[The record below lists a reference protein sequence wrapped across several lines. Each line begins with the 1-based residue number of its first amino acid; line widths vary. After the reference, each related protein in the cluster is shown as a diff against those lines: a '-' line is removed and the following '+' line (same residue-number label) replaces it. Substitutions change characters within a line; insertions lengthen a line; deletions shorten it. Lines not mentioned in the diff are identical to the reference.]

1 MSEATNEALAVEP
14 QASPEVEV
22 TEEMIRELAAQAD
35 GIPYKPSVK
44 ANTEAGAT
52 PAQPTEDASKQP
64 ESPEAEKKGSDEP
77 AAKEETKDSDKDK
90 LSTSEASKA
99 EEKAKA
105 ESKPEDS
112 KKEAKRAKEEAR
124 LAESWKKL
132 EAEKAAVRAKQ
143 AELEKKLEESER
155 ANDPTTPASPD
166 KLRQYA
172 KEWENEGRDDLARA
186 ARQQAD
192 LIEQRLKVN
201 AEKTEK
207 AQKEFSETWASNVRR
222 MIEENPEL
230 KDETS
235 DFAKRVVGILQ
246 SEDSELRKL
255 INSSPNGFSY
265 ATQIAKM
272 QKAAEESEVLRTEL
286 ESLKK
291 ENADLRKKTSLSASG
306 SQTPAKRK
314 SFDEMSYSE
323 QEEFLRRNA
332 SDSDRLGVLIGE

>member
-44 ANTEAGAT
+44 ANTEAGPT

-64 ESPEAEKKGSDEP
+64 QSPEAENKGSDEP

-90 LSTSEASKA
+90 PSTSEASKA
-99 EEKAKA
+99 EEKPK
-105 ESKPEDS
+105 ETKSED
-112 KKEAKRAKEEAR
+112 KKETKRAKEEAR

-155 ANDPTTPASPD
+155 ASDPTTPANPD

-172 KEWENEGRDDLARA
+172 REWENEGRDDLAKA

-192 LIEQRLKVN
+192 LLEQKAKIN
-201 AEKTEK
+201 AEKQEK

-222 MIEENPEL
+222 MIEENPDL
-230 KDETS
+230 KDEES
-235 DFAKRVVGILQ
+235 DFAKRVVGILK
-246 SEDSELRKL
+246 SEDMELRKL
-255 INSSPNGFSY
+255 INSSPNGFAY

-272 QKAAEESEVLRTEL
+272 QKAAEDSEVLRTEL

-314 SFDEMSYSE
+314 SFDEMSYQE

-332 SDSDRLGVLIGE
+332 SDADRFGVLIGE

>member
-1 MSEATNEALAVEP
+1 MSEAINEALTTEP

-22 TEEMIRELAAQAD
+22 TEDMIRELAAQAD
-35 GIPYKPSVK
+35 GIPFKPSAK
-44 ANTEAGAT
+44 ANTEAGPT
-52 PAQPTEDASKQP
+52 PDQPTSGAFQAPQEA
-64 ESPEAEKKGSDEP
+64 EAEKKDSDES
-77 AAKEETKDSDKDK
+77 AAEAKDIKDSDKDK
-90 LSTSEASKA
+90 PSTSEASKA
-99 EEKAKA
+99 EEKPK
-105 ESKPEDS
+105 ETKSED

-155 ANDPTTPASPD
+155 ANDPTTPANPD

-192 LIEQRLKVN
+192 LLEQKAKIN

-207 AQKEFSETWASNVRR
+207 AQKEFNETWASNVRR
-222 MIEENPEL
+222 MIEENPDL
-230 KDETS
+230 KDEES
-235 DFAKRVVGILQ
+235 DFAKRVVGILK
-246 SEDSELRKL
+246 SEDMELRKL
-255 INSSPNGFSY
+255 INASPNGFAY

-272 QKAAEESEVLRTEL
+272 QKAAEDSEVLRTEL

-314 SFDEMSYSE
+314 SFEEMSYQE

>member
-1 MSEATNEALAVEP
+1 MSEAINEALTTEP

-22 TEEMIRELAAQAD
+22 TEDMIRELAAQAD

-44 ANTEAGAT
+44 ANTEAGPT
-52 PAQPTEDASKQP
+52 PDQPTSGASQAP
-64 ESPEAEKKGSDEP
+64 QEAEAEKKDSDES
-77 AAKEETKDSDKDK
+77 AAEAKDIKDSDKDK
-90 LSTSEASKA
+90 PSTSEASKA
-99 EEKAKA
+99 EEKPK
-105 ESKPEDS
+105 ETKSED

-155 ANDPTTPASPD
+155 ASDPTTPANPD

-172 KEWENEGRDDLARA
+172 REWENEGRDDLAKA

-192 LIEQRLKVN
+192 LLEQKAKIN
-201 AEKTEK
+201 AEKQEK

-222 MIEENPEL
+222 MIEENPDL
-230 KDETS
+230 KDEES
-235 DFAKRVVGILQ
+235 DFAKRVVGILK
-246 SEDSELRKL
+246 SEDMELRKL
-255 INSSPNGFSY
+255 INSSPNGFAY

-272 QKAAEESEVLRTEL
+272 QKAAEDSEVLRTEL

-314 SFDEMSYSE
+314 SFDEMSYQE

-332 SDSDRLGVLIGE
+332 SDADRFGVLIGE

>member
-1 MSEATNEALAVEP
+1 MSEAINEALTTEP

-22 TEEMIRELAAQAD
+22 TEDMIRELAAQAD
-35 GIPYKPSVK
+35 GIPYKPSAK
-44 ANTEAGAT
+44 ANTEAGPT
-52 PAQPTEDASKQP
+52 PDQPTSGASQAPK
-64 ESPEAEKKGSDEP
+64 EAEAEKKDSDES
-77 AAKEETKDSDKDK
+77 AAEVKDIKDSDKDK
-90 LSTSEASKA
+90 PSTSEASKA
-99 EEKAKA
+99 EEKPK
-105 ESKPEDS
+105 ETKSED
-112 KKEAKRAKEEAR
+112 KKEAKKAKEEAR

-143 AELEKKLEESER
+143 AELEKRLEESER
-155 ANDPTTPASPD
+155 ANDPTTPASPER
-166 KLRQYA
+166 LRQYA

-192 LIEQRLKVN
+192 LIEQRMKIN
-201 AEKTEK
+201 SERTER
-207 AQKEFSETWASNVRR
+207 AQRNFNETWASNVRK
-222 MIEENPEL
+222 MISENPDL
-230 KDETS
+230 RDEES
-235 DFAKRVVGILQ
+235 DFAKRVVGILR
-246 SEDSELRKL
+246 SEDTELRKL
-255 INSSPNGFSY
+255 INSSPNGFAY

-272 QKAAEESEVLRTEL
+272 QKAAEDSEVLRTEL

-314 SFDEMSYSE
+314 SFEEMSYQE